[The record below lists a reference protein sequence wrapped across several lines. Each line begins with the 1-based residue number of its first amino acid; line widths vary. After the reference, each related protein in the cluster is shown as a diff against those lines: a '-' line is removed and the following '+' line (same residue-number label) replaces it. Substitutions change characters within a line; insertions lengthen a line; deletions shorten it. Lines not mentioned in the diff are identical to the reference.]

1 MPPASPSQRPRD
13 LARCAGAQSASGPP
27 GVSRAPGACALCG
40 PEALFSPPG
49 YGLRV
54 TGYGRGNRSPEGRR
68 SRDAGTP
75 RPPSRSSGPRRA
87 CPWHRRAL
95 APERSAR
102 SPGDSRL
109 EIGPRGRSHGA
120 EEGRAQLGGLAGG
133 CARSGAAQAVSPATA
148 QPGGRG
154 GGSTAGSALPRP
166 ACQRAHEYAPI
177 HARARGSPPG
187 PSTLPWRCPRG
198 APSYPPTHGPPLACV
213 RVCLENSYRRGRRE
227 KWGTCEGRAHLPTQ
241 ARGGL
246 RWGKGAIRAL
256 DAQPLPPPL
265 QTWKLWPVSS
275 STNPLAS
282 PTLPPLPPDS
292 RCQQR

>member
-1 MPPASPSQRPRD
+1 MPPASPLQRPRD

-27 GVSRAPGACALCG
+27 GVAVRQGLARCAAPRPCSRP
-40 PEALFSPPG
+40 
-49 YGLRV
+49 RV
-54 TGYGRGNRSPEGRR
+54 TGYGLRTREPKPGGAALTRCPDP
-68 SRDAGTP
+68 DATKP
-75 RPPSRSSGPRRA
+75 LACPRRA

-133 CARSGAAQAVSPATA
+133 CAQSSAAQAVSPATA

-154 GGSTAGSALPRP
+154 TGSTAGSALPRP
-166 ACQRAHEYAPI
+166 ACQRAPEYAPI
-177 HARARGSPPG
+177 HACARGSPPG
-187 PSTLPWRCPRG
+187 PPTLPRRCHRG

-227 KWGTCEGRAHLPTQ
+227 KLGTCEGRAHLPTQ

-265 QTWKLWPVSS
+265 QTWKLWPVRS
-275 STNPLAS
+275 STNPPAS
-282 PTLPPLPPDS
+282 PALPPLPPDS